1 MLYLESFTLPSEG
14 EESNFLLGAPKCRRT
29 CYTSRYPFGIFPQ
42 KQLTEITFSPI
53 TIFHGG
59 NGSGKTTLL
68 NLIGETLQLQR
79 GAVFNR
85 SGFWDDYLRLCSFES
100 APSFRREIRNNSR
113 VITSDDVFDYLLDLR
128 CLNEN
133 IDSRRTELLS

>member
-68 NLIGETLQLQR
+68 NLIGETL
-79 GAVFNR
+79 
-85 SGFWDDYLRLCSFES
+85 
-100 APSFRREIRNNSR
+100 
-113 VITSDDVFDYLLDLR
+113 
-128 CLNEN
+128 
-133 IDSRRTELLS
+133 